1 MTGARRRPG
10 IALHRERAALVWID
24 SREAIIV
31 RLTDQDATLERLE
44 SDVPAHHRATGH
56 VRHEPGTRHGG
67 GRDQSAGEPHRL
79 EHLERFIDAV
89 AARLTD
95 VDDVLLLGPGTVR
108 EHLERRLRD
117 RTQPRGRPALRLTTE
132 PAERATDRQLIVRLR
147 HHLGDEPR
155 RVTIGAYRWAR
166 SLAHVA
172 SGRSVGVP
180 ERITKKLPRRV

>member
-1 MTGARRRPG
+1 MTGALRRPG
-10 IALHRERAALVWID
+10 MTLHRERAALVWID

-31 RLTDQDATLERLE
+31 RLADQDATVERLE

-79 EHLERFIDAV
+79 EHLERFIEAV
-89 AARLTD
+89 AAALSE

-108 EHLERRLRD
+108 EHLERRLRE
-117 RTQPRGRPALRLTTE
+117 RAQALGRPALRLTTE
-132 PAERATDRQLIVRLR
+132 PAARATDRQLIVRLR
-147 HHLGDEPR
+147 HHLGEEPR
-155 RVTIGAYRWAR
+155 RRTMGAYRWSR

-172 SGRSVGVP
+172 SGRPVGLP